1 MRNTQFMLLSMSTEI
16 QSKRQERKRRSTANP
31 AYSGLLETEVLDH
44 SLLFFSFFSFATV
57 FMSIKC
63 LKVLL
68 ITNIDV
74 NTEPHIHL

>member
-1 MRNTQFMLLSMSTEI
+1 MPTEI

-44 SLLFFSFFSFATV
+44 SLCYHSLHYFT
-57 FMSIKC
+57 SIKC

-68 ITNIDV
+68 VTNIGM
-74 NTEPHIHL
+74 NAEPHIHM